1 MIQNDN
7 ANVFPFTANDY
18 WVQILYW
25 LSASLTTNIDTLAM
39 GKKKNLYVYLKL
51 CAEWTQEETG
61 HRNGTLFA
69 AV

>member
-25 LSASLTTNIDTLAM
+25 LSASLTTNIDIGP
-39 GKKKNLYVYLKL
+39 GKKNIYMCMHLKL

-69 AV
+69 AA